1 MKTHKVSNG
10 EYGIAL
16 DGKACAC
23 AEGDTYRILG
33 GSVNIMNEGKEKKGG
48 VNQKPS
54 TPPPPPP
61 SGQGGSTNVIRASTR
76 AQYSNLRVIRP
87 DGMMVAGGSTNM
99 IPASQ
104 LFVVEPVRAV
114 WRIHLF
120 ADCPNCRRTVD
131 LCGVADWWTD
141 GSIEPLEHG
150 TPKAD
155 DYEVAC
161 PRCGHEFRIKCE
173 W

>member
-10 EYGIAL
+10 EFGVAL
-16 DGKACAC
+16 DGKECTCAG
-23 AEGDTYRILG
+23 GDWYTI
-33 GSVNIMNEGKEKKGG
+33 S
-48 VNQKPS
+48 
-54 TPPPPPP
+54 
-61 SGQGGSTNVIRASTR
+61 
-76 AQYSNLRVIRP
+76 P

-104 LFVVEPVRAV
+104 LFVAEPVRAV

-120 ADCPNCRRTVD
+120 ADCPNCRHKVD
-131 LCGVADWWTD
+131 LCGVADWWAD
-141 GSIEPLEHG
+141 GSINPLEHG

-155 DYEVAC
+155 DYPVAC
-161 PRCGHEFRIKCE
+161 PNCGHEFRIKCE